1 MPRGL
6 RNEVLHSLGDGVSA
20 DKNRVAG
27 PADKENFDGSKPP
40 SRAGG
45 RGASTRAPRQPGI
58 SLPDMAWALGLTEFE
73 VRRRA
78 LREGWY
84 FYRDSGVEVEEAP
97 SSLQPAACSLR
108 SDIIYIIDGL
118 PPIVR
123 EALLDRLS
131 VVAGEMDSAPSDLPQ
146 GSGLTPQASFTLEE
160 LASRCGI
167 PIHELRE
174 RFVRERWPFRIVD
187 DPDPGLAGREV
198 S

>member
-1 MPRGL
+1 MT
-6 RNEVLHSLGDGVSA
+6 S
-20 DKNRVAG
+20 
-27 PADKENFDGSKPP
+27 
-40 SRAGG
+40 
-45 RGASTRAPRQPGI
+45 PRQPGI

-78 LREGWY
+78 LREGWH

-118 PPIVR
+118 PPIVQ
-123 EALLDRLS
+123 EAVYDRLS
-131 VVAGEMDSAPSDLPQ
+131 VVAGETGTLPSDESPPD
-146 GSGLTPQASFTLEE
+146 SGLPPYITLEE

-167 PIHELRE
+167 PVRALKE
-174 RFVRERWPFRIVD
+174 RFIRERWPFRIVD
-187 DPDPGLAGREV
+187 DPDPGALAGREV